1 MSATEFE
8 RLLALTAD
16 GVQSLQEVMVRI
28 LETDIDL
35 VRDVCDHIFAGGKRL
50 RAVVAMLSMS
60 ECRVDEEL
68 CHRIAAAIEFIHSA
82 TLLHDDVV
90 DDAWVRRHRKTANR
104 LFGNSSAV
112 LVGDFLYS
120 RASQICAETENTGL
134 IRCFADTTNN
144 LAKGE
149 VIQLINTRD
158 PSYEEKRYFE
168 VIERKTANLFRLA
181 ALSGPLLSGRDDL
194 VGPFGVFGWNLGMS
208 FQIIDDCLDYAGDP
222 EVTGKKIGKDLDES
236 KITLPMIYGL
246 ETLDPQRRARI
257 LAALRQDGV
266 DQESREELFELSA
279 MPGTIQRVQGKAE
292 EHAMVAKR
300 SLLNLG
306 GSRERDLLVDLAG
319 ASVFRA
325 R

>member
-8 RLLALTAD
+8 RLLGLTAD
-16 GVQSLQEVMVRI
+16 GVEALQEVMVEI

-35 VRDVCDHIFAGGKRL
+35 VREVCAHIFAGGKRL
-50 RAVVAMLSMS
+50 RAVVAMLSMA
-60 ECRVDEEL
+60 ECRVEEDL

-149 VIQLINTRD
+149 VIQLINIRD
-158 PSYEEKRYFE
+158 PSYEENRYFE

-194 VGPFGVFGWNLGMS
+194 VEPFGVFGWNLGMS
-208 FQIIDDCLDYAGDP
+208 FQIIDDCLDYVGDP
-222 EVTGKKIGKDLDES
+222 GVTGKKIGKDLDES

-246 ETLDPQRRARI
+246 ETLDPGRRARI

-306 GSRERDLLVDLAG
+306 SSRERDLLVDLAG
-319 ASVFRA
+319 ASVFRT